1 MARQIPTNLFT
12 LPQHLRTIV
21 MFHLV
26 DFAALDKFIDKVAK
40 EQAVPSLKN
49 QDQLYLTAFLY
60 DLAMIK
66 EWDTLRY
73 GCLEK
78 IETCSNVFSDLT
90 SKLDSHER
98 MDWDDDSLYVI
109 GEWFKAL
116 NWRKEEYS
124 RVRKVQPAKK
134 STAQFALRE
143 VAQDGFS
150 MDENCR

>member
-1 MARQIPTNLFT
+1 
-12 LPQHLRTIV
+12 
-21 MFHLV
+21 
-26 DFAALDKFIDKVAK
+26 
-40 EQAVPSLKN
+40 
-49 QDQLYLTAFLY
+49 
-60 DLAMIK
+60 MIK